1 MTVQGE
7 NNFSSTHSPA
17 YALDLVPDRRPNMNP
32 KLAGH
37 MDCSACR
44 GTFLFYDRL
53 RHVAIAKLD
62 HLICCCQSTSVGVAL
77 LGTWPM

>member
-1 MTVQGE
+1 
-7 NNFSSTHSPA
+7 
-17 YALDLVPDRRPNMNP
+17 MNP

-53 RHVAIAKLD
+53 RRVALSKLD
-62 HLICCCQSTSVGVAL
+62 QDPTRLAEIADMLLSIHQCEHRTS
-77 LGTWPM
+77 GTWPM